1 MIIEIGHY
9 ALVLALATA
18 IILSV
23 VPAIGARRGDQAMMD
38 VAPVG
43 SVLLFALV
51 AFSFAALTYAHV
63 GSDFSVANVWE
74 NSHSLVPLIFK
85 FSGVWGNH
93 EGSMM
98 LWLLILALFSAL
110 VAVFGRNLPDTLKAN
125 VLSVQAWISVAFILF
140 ILLTS
145 NPFIRLDPA
154 PAEGKDLNPVLQDV
168 GLAIHPPLLYLG
180 YVGFSVCFSFAVAAL
195 LEGRI
200 DAAWAR
206 WVRPWTLAAW
216 TFLTLGIAMGSYWAY
231 YELGWGGWWFW
242 DPVENASFMP
252 WLAGTALL
260 HSALVMEKRDA
271 LKIWTVLLA
280 ILTFSLS
287 LLGTFLVRSGVLTSV
302 HAFASDPSRGVFIL
316 GILLIFIGGAL
327 SLFAFRAPRLAA
339 GGLFAP
345 ISREG
350 ALVLNNL
357 ILTVACGTVL
367 TGTLYPLALET
378 LTGDKISV
386 GPPFFNMTFG
396 LLMTP
401 ILIAVP
407 FGPLLAWKRGD
418 LLGVL
423 QRLYVAAGLALI
435 AGLVLFY
442 VRHGGPVLAVLG
454 LAAGFFL
461 VFGALTDLWYRA
473 GMGKVKVDVAWRRL
487 SGLPRSAFG
496 TALAHAGLGI
506 TVLGIV
512 AVTTFQAENITEMKP
527 GGTADIGGYTVRFNG
542 MQPGVGPNY
551 TEDRARFTVSRG
563 GAAVAEV
570 SSAKRVFT
578 ASRTGTTESGILTL
592 FPNQLYVSLG
602 DLTKD
607 GGIAVRLW
615 WKPFILCIWGGAVIM
630 ALGGV
635 VSLSDRRLRVGAPSR
650 KQKAAK
656 PAAPVMEAAE

>member
-1 MIIEIGHY
+1 MIIELGHY

-18 IILSV
+18 LIVSIL
-23 VPAIGARRGDQAMMD
+23 PAVGARRGDVSMMD
-38 VAPVG
+38 IAPVG
-43 SVLLFALV
+43 AIVMFLLV
-51 AFSFAALTYAHV
+51 AFSFGVLTYAYV
-63 GSDFSVANVWE
+63 ASDFSVFNVWA
-74 NSHSLVPLIFK
+74 NSHSLMPLIFK
-85 FSGVWGNH
+85 ISGVWGNH

-98 LWLLILALFSAL
+98 LWLLILVLFSAL
-110 VAVFGRNLPDTLKAN
+110 VALFGRNLPDVLRAN
-125 VLSVQAWISVAFILF
+125 VLAVQAWISSAFLIF

-154 PAEGKDLNPVLQDV
+154 PAEGKDLNPVLQDI

-180 YVGFSVCFSFAVAAL
+180 YVGFSICFSFAVAAL

-216 TFLTLGIAMGSYWAY
+216 SFLTLGIAMGSYWAY

-302 HAFASDPSRGVFIL
+302 HSFASDPTRGIFIL
-316 GILLIFIGGAL
+316 CILLLFIGGAL
-327 SLFAFRAPRLAA
+327 TLFALRAPRLAA

-350 ALVLNNL
+350 SLVLNNL

-396 LLMTP
+396 LLMAP

-418 LLGVL
+418 LLGAL
-423 QRLYVAAGLALI
+423 QRLYVVAGLAFL

-442 VRHGGPVLAVLG
+442 LRHGGPVLAILG

-461 VFGALTDLWYRA
+461 IFGALADLWYRA
-473 GMGKVKVDVAWRRL
+473 GVGKVAVGVAWRRL
-487 SGLPRSAFG
+487 RGLPRSAFG

-506 TVLGIV
+506 TVLGII
-512 AVTTFQAENITEMKP
+512 AVTTFEGENITSMKP
-527 GGTADIGGYTVRFNG
+527 GETAQLGGYSLRFEG
-542 MQPGVGPNY
+542 MQPGVGPNF
-551 TEDRARFTVSRG
+551 TEDRARFTVRRG
-563 GAAVAEV
+563 GLVVADM
-570 SSAKRVFT
+570 SSSKRVFT
-578 ASRTGTTESGILTL
+578 ASRTATTEAGILTL
-592 FPNQLYVSLG
+592 GLSQLYVSIG
-602 DLTKD
+602 DVSKD
-607 GGIAVRLW
+607 GGMVVRIW
-615 WKPFILCIWGGAVIM
+615 WKPFILCIWGGALVM
-630 ALGGV
+630 AIGGF

-650 KQKAAK
+650 KAK
-656 PAAPVMEAAE
+656 PARPAMEPAE

>member
-1 MIIEIGHY
+1 
-9 ALVLALATA
+9 
-18 IILSV
+18 
-23 VPAIGARRGDQAMMD
+23 
-38 VAPVG
+38 
-43 SVLLFALV
+43 
-51 AFSFAALTYAHV
+51 
-63 GSDFSVANVWE
+63 
-74 NSHSLVPLIFK
+74 
-85 FSGVWGNH
+85 
-93 EGSMM
+93 M
-98 LWLLILALFSAL
+98 LWLLILALFSAM
-110 VAVFGRNLPDTLKAN
+110 VALFGRNLPDTLRAN
-125 VLSVQAWISVAFILF
+125 VLAVQSWISSAFLIF

-145 NPFIRLDPA
+145 NPFIRLNPA
-154 PAEGKDLNPVLQDV
+154 PAEGKDLNPVLQDI

-302 HAFASDPSRGVFIL
+302 HSFASDPTRGIFIL
-316 GILLIFIGGAL
+316 CILLIFIGGAL
-327 SLFAFRAPRLAA
+327 ALFAFRAPRLAA

-350 ALVLNNL
+350 SLVLNNL

-442 VRHGGPVLAVLG
+442 LRHGGPVLAVLG

-461 VFGALTDLWYRA
+461 VFGAVTDLWYRA
-473 GMGKVKVDVAWRRL
+473 GVGKVAGNVAWRRL
-487 SGLPRSAFG
+487 MGLPRSAFG

-512 AVTTFQAENITEMKP
+512 AVTTFQTENITEMKP
-527 GGTADIGGYTVRFNG
+527 GGTADLGGYTLRFDG
-542 MQPGVGPNY
+542 IQPGVGPNY
-551 TEDRARFTVSRG
+551 TEDRARFTVTRG
-563 GAAVAEV
+563 GVAVANV
-570 SSAKRVFT
+570 SSSKRLFT
-578 ASRTGTTESGILTL
+578 ASRTATTEAGILTL
-592 FPNQLYVSLG
+592 GPSQLYVSLG
-602 DLTKD
+602 DPTND
-607 GGIAVRLW
+607 GGMVVRIW
-615 WKPFILCIWGGAVIM
+615 WKPFIICIWGGAIVM
-630 ALGGV
+630 ALGGF

-650 KQKAAK
+650 KAK
-656 PAAPVMEAAE
+656 PVRPVMEPAE

>member
-1 MIIEIGHY
+1 MIIELGHY

-18 IILSV
+18 IIVSIIPV
-23 VPAIGARRGDQAMMD
+23 IGARRGELSMMD
-38 VAPVG
+38 IAPVG
-43 SVLLFALV
+43 AVVMFALV
-51 AFSFAALTYAHV
+51 AFSFGVLTYAYV
-63 GSDFSVANVWE
+63 ASDFSVLNVWE
-74 NSHSLVPLIFK
+74 NSHSLMPLIFK
-85 FSGVWGNH
+85 ISGVWGNH

-110 VAVFGRNLPDTLKAN
+110 VALFGRNLPDTLRAN
-125 VLSVQAWISVAFILF
+125 VLAVQSWISSAFLLF

-145 NPFIRLDPA
+145 NPFLRLDPA
-154 PAEGKDLNPVLQDV
+154 PAEGKDLNPVLQDI

-180 YVGFSVCFSFAVAAL
+180 YVGFSVCFSFAIAAL

-252 WLAGTALL
+252 WLAGSALL

-302 HAFASDPSRGVFIL
+302 HSFASDPTRGIFIL
-316 GILLIFIGGAL
+316 CILFVFIGGAL
-327 SLFAFRAPRLAA
+327 ALFAFRAPRLAA

-350 ALVLNNL
+350 SLVLNNL

-435 AGLVLFY
+435 AGLTLFY
-442 VRHGGPVLAVLG
+442 VRHGGPLLAVFG

-461 VFGALTDLWYRA
+461 VFGALAELWYRA
-473 GMGKVKVDVAWRRL
+473 GIGTVAGNVAWRRL
-487 SGLPRSAFG
+487 IGLPRSAFG

-512 AVTTFQAENITEMKP
+512 AVSTFQTENITEMKP
-527 GGTADIGGYTVRFNG
+527 GGTAELGGYALRFEG
-542 MQPGVGPNY
+542 IQPGVGPNY

-563 GAAVAEV
+563 GTAIASV
-570 SSAKRVFT
+570 SSSKRLFT
-578 ASRTGTTESGILTL
+578 ASRQATTEAGILTL
-592 FPNQLYVSLG
+592 GLSQLYVSLG
-602 DLTKD
+602 DPTKD
-607 GGIAVRLW
+607 GGMVVRIW
-615 WKPFILCIWGGAVIM
+615 WKPFIICIWGGAIVM
-630 ALGGV
+630 ALGGF

-650 KQKAAK
+650 KAK
-656 PAAPVMEAAE
+656 PARPIMEPAE

>member
-1 MIIEIGHY
+1 MIIELGHY

-18 IILSV
+18 LIVSV
-23 VPAIGARRGDQAMMD
+23 LPAIGARRGDVSMMD
-38 VAPVG
+38 IAPVG
-43 SVLLFALV
+43 AIVMFLLV
-51 AFSFAALTYAHV
+51 AFSFGVLTYAYV
-63 GSDFSVANVWE
+63 ASDFSVFNVWA
-74 NSHSLVPLIFK
+74 NSHSLMPLIFK
-85 FSGVWGNH
+85 ISGVWGNH

-98 LWLLILALFSAL
+98 LWLLILALFSAF
-110 VAVFGRNLPDTLKAN
+110 VALFGRNLPDVLRAN
-125 VLSVQAWISVAFILF
+125 VLAVQSWISSAFLVF

-145 NPFIRLDPA
+145 NPFIRLNPA
-154 PAEGKDLNPVLQDV
+154 PAEGKDLNPVLQDI

-216 TFLTLGIAMGSYWAY
+216 SFLTLGIAMGSYWAY

-302 HAFASDPSRGVFIL
+302 HSFASDPTRGIFIL
-316 GILLIFIGGAL
+316 CILLVFIGGAL
-327 SLFAFRAPRLAA
+327 SLFALRAPKLAA

-418 LLGVL
+418 LLGAL
-423 QRLYVAAGLALI
+423 QRLYLVAGLAFL

-442 VRHGGPVLAVLG
+442 IKHGGPVLAVLG

-461 VFGALTDLWYRA
+461 VIGALADLWYRA
-473 GMGKVKVDVAWRRL
+473 GVGKVAAGVAWRRL

-506 TVLGIV
+506 SVLGIV
-512 AVTTFQAENITEMKP
+512 AVTTFEAEHITSMKP
-527 GGTADIGGYTVRFNG
+527 GETAELGGYSLRFDG
-542 MQPGVGPNY
+542 VQPGVGPNF
-551 TEDRARFTVSRG
+551 TEDRAHFTVSRG
-563 GAAVAEV
+563 GVAFAEM

-578 ASRTGTTESGILTL
+578 ASRTATTESGILTL
-592 FPNQLYVSLG
+592 GLNQLYVSVG
-602 DLTKD
+602 DASKD
-607 GGIAVRLW
+607 GGMVVRIW
-615 WKPFILCIWGGAVIM
+615 WKPFILCIWLGALIM
-630 ALGGV
+630 AIGGF

-650 KQKAAK
+650 KAK
-656 PAAPVMEAAE
+656 PARPAMEPAE

>member
-1 MIIEIGHY
+1 MIIELGHY

-18 IILSV
+18 LIVSILPV
-23 VPAIGARRGDQAMMD
+23 IGARRGDVSMMD
-38 VAPVG
+38 IAPVG
-43 SVLLFALV
+43 SVVTFVLV
-51 AFSFAALTYAHV
+51 AFSFGVLTYAYV
-63 GSDFSVANVWE
+63 ASDFSVLNVWA
-74 NSHSLVPLIFK
+74 NSHSLMPLIFK
-85 FSGVWGNH
+85 ISGVWGNH

-98 LWLLILALFSAL
+98 LWLLILSLFSAL
-110 VAVFGRNLPDTLKAN
+110 VALFGRNLPDVLRAN
-125 VLSVQAWISVAFILF
+125 VIAVQSWISSAFLVF

-154 PAEGKDLNPVLQDV
+154 PAEGRDLNPVLQDI

-216 TFLTLGIAMGSYWAY
+216 SFLTLGIAMGSYWAY

-302 HAFASDPSRGVFIL
+302 HSFASDPTRGIFIL
-316 GILLIFIGGAL
+316 CILLLFIGGAL
-327 SLFAFRAPRLAA
+327 SLFAFRAPKLAA

-396 LLMTP
+396 LLMMP

-418 LLGVL
+418 LLGAL
-423 QRLYVAAGLALI
+423 QRLYVVAGLAFL

-442 VRHGGPVLAVLG
+442 LRHGGPVLAVLG

-461 VFGALTDLWYRA
+461 VFGALADLWYRA
-473 GMGKVKVDVAWRRL
+473 GVRKVAANVAWRRL
-487 SGLPRSAFG
+487 RGLPRSAFG
-496 TALAHAGLGI
+496 TALAHAGLGV

-512 AVTTFQAENITEMKP
+512 AVTTFETENITSMKP
-527 GGTADIGGYTVRFNG
+527 GETAELGGYSLRFEG

-563 GAAVAEV
+563 GVAFAKM
-570 SSAKRVFT
+570 SSSKRVFT
-578 ASRTGTTESGILTL
+578 ANRTATTEAGILTL
-592 FPNQLYVSLG
+592 GPSQLYVSVG
-602 DLTKD
+602 DASKD
-607 GGIAVRLW
+607 GGMVVRIW
-615 WKPFILCIWGGAVIM
+615 WKPFILCIWMGALVMAIGGF
-630 ALGGV
+630 

-650 KQKAAK
+650 KVKQAR
-656 PAAPVMEAAE
+656 PALEPAE